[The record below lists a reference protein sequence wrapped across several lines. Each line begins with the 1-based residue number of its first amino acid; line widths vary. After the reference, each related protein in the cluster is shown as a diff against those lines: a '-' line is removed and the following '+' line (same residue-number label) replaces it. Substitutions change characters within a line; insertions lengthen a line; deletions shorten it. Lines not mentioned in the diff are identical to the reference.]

1 MLLNVCLI
9 PCYMGVCF
17 LSDVHFWAVHRLMHP
32 WGWSV
37 PLVGDVGGLLYRHVH
52 YLHHLRY
59 NPGPW
64 AGLSMHP
71 AEQLIYFSRS
81 LWMLL
86 LPCHPVVYLFSN
98 LRAMI
103 GPAPGHHGFEDW
115 SGSRFHLVHHHVR
128 GNPSPFYLFIPFF
141 LVCAISVNVSPSADD
156 IDVIDSY
163 LILLF
168 HFYCLII
175 TMSLILSVDNYR
187 FYRYF
192 HATTARAR
200 TLTAILARLRMWSPE
215 ENQK

>member
-1 MLLNVCLI
+1 MPHHVPHPVLCADSTLHD
-9 PCYMGVCF
+9 

-32 WGWSV
+32 WGWSI

-71 AEQLIYFSRS
+71 IEQLIYFSRS

-115 SGSRFHLVHHHVR
+115 SGSRFHLVHHHVLSCNYGTR
-128 GNPSPFYLFIPFF
+128 P
-141 LVCAISVNVSPSADD
+141 D
-156 IDVIDSY
+156 IDRY
-163 LILLF
+163 LGTF
-168 HFYCLII
+168 KDVEPRGKPKV
-175 TMSLILSVDNYR
+175 T
-187 FYRYF
+187 
-192 HATTARAR
+192 
-200 TLTAILARLRMWSPE
+200 
-215 ENQK
+215 